1 MNPHAA
7 PPTSPRALIKSI
19 LLNRNLIVQM
29 TKREVIGRY
38 KGSIMGM
45 TWSFFNPILLLVVY
59 TFVFSEIFK
68 SRWGGSGRED
78 SKMQFSVVL
87 FVGIIF
93 LNLFNDVLNRAP
105 NLILANTNYVK
116 KVIFPLEILPIIS
129 MGSALFHAMISLLVL
144 LTAIILFN
152 GYIHW
157 TAVYIPLIFFPLIIV
172 TTGLTWILASVGVF
186 LRDVGQ
192 TISIITIILTF
203 LSPVFYPIN
212 AVPEKFRFLIMA
224 NPLTFI
230 IEQARDSLIW
240 GHPPNWVGLII
251 YNIAALTIAW
261 IGFIWFQKTRKGFAD
276 VL

>member
-68 SRWGGSGRED
+68 SRWGGSGGDD
-78 SKMQFSVVL
+78 SKTQFAVVL
-87 FVGIIF
+87 FVGMIF

-172 TTGLTWILASVGVF
+172 TTGLAWILASVGVF

-212 AVPEKFRFLIMA
+212 AVPEKFRFLIMT

-240 GHPPNWVGLII
+240 GHPPNWTGLII
-251 YNIAALTIAW
+251 YNIAALTVAW

>member
-68 SRWGGSGRED
+68 SRWGGSGGDD
-78 SKMQFSVVL
+78 SKTQFAVVL
-87 FVGIIF
+87 FVGMIF

-172 TTGLTWILASVGVF
+172 TTGLAWILASVGVF

-212 AVPEKFRFLIMA
+212 AVPEKFRFLIMV

-240 GHPPNWVGLII
+240 GHPPNWTGLII